1 MPPECH
7 PILLFDG
14 ECNLCNGWVK
24 FVLRHER
31 DPEIHFAALQSD
43 IGRRL
48 MREHGLP
55 ENQLDT
61 VVLIEKSKAYVRS
74 TAVLRIMRRL
84 RRPYRWL
91 AAAMLIPRPIR
102 DAAYRTVA
110 RYRIRWFGR
119 TATSCLLLTD
129 QTRSRILE

>member
-91 AAAMLIPRPIR
+91 AAAMVIPRPIR
-102 DAAYRTVA
+102 DAAYRIVA

-119 TATSCLLLTD
+119 TATSCLLPTD